1 MKARGKIER
10 PDDFPED
17 AERWKRTGDLR
28 HAAYPPN
35 AEGVTVGVPWRTN
48 EWGMRDRSYS
58 KEKPPGTYRIAM
70 MGASYTMGRGVVA
83 EADFESRLEELLNR
97 DGAASRP
104 VEVLNF
110 ASSNYTLLESAF
122 VAEHVIPPFQPD
134 AMFYVVHGI
143 ERKRTCRKLVQLALR
158 RKAEL
163 SYDYLKDVVV
173 RAKLDARVSD
183 DENLRRLEAFGDELV
198 AWSYRT
204 MVGACRKSS
213 IVPVWILLPTSDRA
227 NRAEADF
234 AAESPVAEAAGF
246 RVLAIENPYRGKSLE
261 DIALNQWD
269 SHPNAASHRDIAR
282 QLFATLHKRQGALQL
297 GLTLNRASDDE

>member
-1 MKARGKIER
+1 MKARGRIER

-28 HAAYPPN
+28 VAAYPPN
-35 AEGVTVGVPWRTN
+35 AEGLTVGVPWRTN

-58 KEKPPGTYRIAM
+58 KEKPPGVYRIAM
-70 MGASYTMGRGVVA
+70 MGASYTMGRGVGA
-83 EADFESRLEELLNR
+83 EEDYESQLEQLLNR
-97 DGAASRP
+97 DGAASMP
-104 VEVLNF
+104 VELLNF
-110 ASSNYTLLESAF
+110 ATSNYTLLENAY
-122 VAEHVIPPFQPD
+122 VAEHVIPAFEPD
-134 AMFYVVHGI
+134 ALFYVAHGI
-143 ERKRTCRKLVQLALR
+143 EHKRTCRKLVQLALR

-163 SYDYLKDVVV
+163 SYDYLKDAVV

-183 DENLRRLEAFGDELV
+183 EENLRRLEPFGDELV

-204 MVGACRKSS
+204 MIEACRKAG

-246 RVLAIENPYRGKSLE
+246 RVLAVEIPIEANRSRTWCS
-261 DIALNQWD
+261 IAGTRIRIPHPTATSPARCLPPCTSGRTRFNWD
-269 SHPNAASHRDIAR
+269 SP
-282 QLFATLHKRQGALQL
+282 
-297 GLTLNRASDDE
+297 